1 MEVTSCPPRAGPL
14 SVQSVSSSCPVYGV
28 GDVQAQGDSLSHH
41 KLGLDV
47 WVDFRLPN
55 GVLEVEAQACGLAG
69 ATSTPTAAA
78 VTTTSFAAG
87 GPVVR
92 TPGVPPCLPSQALLL
107 QQELEAFHFAACGT
121 VLCLSQTV
129 SYKRRWAP
137 VNLEPPPLPARKH
150 RAPAYPPVTGACW
163 ESRQGCGLSKCCT
176 GV

>member
-1 MEVTSCPPRAGPL
+1 M
-14 SVQSVSSSCPVYGV
+14 YGV

-78 VTTTSFAAG
+78 VTTTSFAAW

-107 QQELEAFHFAACGT
+107 QQELEAFHFAARGT

-129 SYKRRWAP
+129 SYKRRWVP
-137 VNLEPPPLPARKH
+137 VNLEPPTVGSKDLVMCEEAQ
-150 RAPAYPPVTGACW
+150 GA
-163 ESRQGCGLSKCCT
+163 GLSSSHWSML
-176 GV
+176 GEQAGLWAE